1 MTATLTI
8 GRLAR
13 LAGVNVETIRYY
25 QRRGL
30 VEEPARLNGGYRQY
44 PAEAVSRLHFIK
56 RAQALGF
63 SLEEV
68 AALLGL
74 SRASA
79 CAETRAV
86 AVRKVV
92 LIDRK
97 LADLAAMR
105 AALADLVIQC
115 DANQADQVELAC
127 PIIVALAREERPING

>member
-1 MTATLTI
+1 MSAALTI

-30 VEEPARLNGGYRQY
+30 VEAPARVDGGYRHY
-44 PAEAVSRLHFIK
+44 PAEAVSQLRFIK

-63 SLEEV
+63 TLEEV
-68 AALLGL
+68 AGLLGL
-74 SRASA
+74 SRVSA

-86 AVRKVV
+86 AARKVA

-105 AALADLVIQC
+105 AALADLVTQC
-115 DANQADQVELAC
+115 DANQAEQTEVAC
-127 PIIVALAREERPING
+127 PIIVSLARDQRPISA